1 MTSTDGLRILA
12 LEYSTGGG
20 LAGEEQQ
27 AGLAREGE
35 LMLGALLRDLG
46 GIPSVRV
53 LSTRDARLE
62 VPRTPARF
70 SVPGGGEDIW
80 AFWAQQMARADA
92 LWPIAPETGGLLERM
107 SRIAGDNGKILIGSA
122 PETVRIAGSKIATA
136 ELLARTGLSV
146 VPTAPARNP
155 PPASGTGWVVKPDDG
170 VSADETLVFKDAS
183 EMSAWIEAKAD
194 ASRFVVQ
201 PYLEG
206 VAASISALFRGGR
219 ASVLSCN
226 RQDIARGGGG
236 FRYLGFEVGAL
247 EDMRA
252 PFEKIASA
260 VATAM
265 PGLSGYA
272 GIDLILTGDG
282 PVVLEVNPRLT
293 TSYAGLSRALGRN
306 AAQLILDAA
315 AGKELPAVRPA
326 RSVRVAVEGADG

>member
-20 LAGEEQQ
+20 LAGEEP
-27 AGLAREGE
+27 GLAREGG
-35 LMLGALLRDLG
+35 LMLGALLADLG

-62 VPRTPARF
+62 VPRTPAQF

-80 AFWAQQMARADA
+80 AFWARQMARADA
-92 LWPIAPETGGLLERM
+92 LWPIAPETGGVLERM

-136 ELLARTGLSV
+136 ELLARTGISV
-146 VPTAPARNP
+146 VATVPARNP

-170 VSADETLVFKDAS
+170 VSADETLVFTDAA
-183 EMSAWIEAKAD
+183 EMSAWIGAD

-206 VAASISALFRGGR
+206 LAASISALFRGGR

-226 RQDIARGGGG
+226 RQDVSREGGG
-236 FRYLGFEVGAL
+236 FRYRGFEVGAL

-260 VATAM
+260 VAGAM

-315 AGKELPAVRPA
+315 AGKEMPSVRPA